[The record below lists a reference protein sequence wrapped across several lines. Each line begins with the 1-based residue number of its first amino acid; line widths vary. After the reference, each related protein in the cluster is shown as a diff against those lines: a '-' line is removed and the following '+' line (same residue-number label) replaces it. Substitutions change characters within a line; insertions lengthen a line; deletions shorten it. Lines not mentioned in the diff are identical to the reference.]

1 MIRLTGDCPLV
12 AWLCYALNGW
22 TCQMKRKIFF
32 CWKRKVAEIWNL
44 NQELYNS
51 LCCEHLDMIKSRFS
65 SLFNVIY
72 NNACHNHCILMKENM
87 HVVLTRIVCENLE
100 NSLYLWNK
108 KQLLMSKLSFNLCST
123 AELAHSFW
131 ILDIGSICDSFQ
143 DIYVH
148 PW

>member
-1 MIRLTGDCPLV
+1 MIAHLWPGYAMLWMAELVKWKGKYFFVEKERLL
-12 AWLCYALNGW
+12 
-22 TCQMKRKIFF
+22 KS
-32 CWKRKVAEIWNL
+32 EIW
-44 NQELYNS
+44 
-51 LCCEHLDMIKSRFS
+51 IKSCTILYVVNIWIWLNLGSAHYSMWFTTMHVTIIC
-65 SLFNVIY
+65 F
-72 NNACHNHCILMKENM
+72 LMKENM

>member
-32 CWKRKVAEIWNL
+32 CWKRKVAEIW
-44 NQELYNS
+44 
-51 LCCEHLDMIKSRFS
+51 IKSCTILYVVNIWIWLNLGSAHYSMWFTTMHVTIIC
-65 SLFNVIY
+65 N
-72 NNACHNHCILMKENM
+72 LMKENM
-87 HVVLTRIVCENLE
+87 HVVLMRIVCENLE

-108 KQLLMSKLSFNLCST
+108 KQLLMSKLSFNFWLT
-123 AELAHSFW
+123 VELAHSFW
-131 ILDIGSICDSFQ
+131 ILDIGSICASFQ
-143 DIYVH
+143 DKYVH